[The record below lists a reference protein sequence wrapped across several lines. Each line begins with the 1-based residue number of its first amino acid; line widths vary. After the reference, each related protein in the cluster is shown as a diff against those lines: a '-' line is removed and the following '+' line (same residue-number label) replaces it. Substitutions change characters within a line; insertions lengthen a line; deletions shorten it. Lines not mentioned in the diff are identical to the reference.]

1 MDFRRTNSKKA
12 YEEQV
17 KLFKFIIYYGL
28 LKKLAVHRGYWSQL
42 QKRSSTNSF
51 LIESQKTVIVFH
63 SVVSLHSMRLQSVV
77 GNQITHGLLPA
88 ACRRVPRVRRQRVV
102 GLMKLNM
109 VPISH

>member
-1 MDFRRTNSKKA
+1 MEFT
-12 YEEQV
+12 
-17 KLFKFIIYYGL
+17 
-28 LKKLAVHRGYWSQL
+28 RGYWSQF
-42 QKRSSTNSF
+42 QNSEESATNSF

-63 SVVSLHSMRLQSVV
+63 SVVNLHSMQLQPVV

-88 ACRRVPRVRRQRVV
+88 ACRRVPRVRRQRIV